1 MYLQPKSANIIVT
14 VYMNA
19 GEDTG
24 IYVTESSNLILT
36 DCVTGHCCIKH
47 LGYLQQMSANIILTA
62 YVTAA

>member
-1 MYLQPKSANIIVT
+1 
-14 VYMNA
+14 MNA

-24 IYVTESSNLILT
+24 IYVAESSNLIHVHT

-47 LGYLQQMSANIILTA
+47 LGYLQQMSANMILTA